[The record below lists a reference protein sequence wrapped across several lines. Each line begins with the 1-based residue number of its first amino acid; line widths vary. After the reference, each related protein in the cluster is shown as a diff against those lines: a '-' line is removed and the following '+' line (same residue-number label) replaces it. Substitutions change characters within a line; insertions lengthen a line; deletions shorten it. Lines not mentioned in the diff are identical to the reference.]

1 MSDSRGKWMLWSG
14 QPVRQNRDRKVL
26 LSPSVPFMAAYAQ
39 AMSTMSYSFSPCK
52 SSSLSLYLTVELSR
66 TGWMIIH
73 AAPFVDLSTRPAVSL
88 IVSTYPLYTCLPS
101 FSIPLSLFL
110 RDRLCFDDR
119 FEMNSYSLDI
129 FFFLVIR
136 ENVKSVNMKSCSKG
150 FFSQKKKI
158 NRRKKLKILL
168 WEFGLERGIGET
180 VPLKALFDSSRFISI
195 DCRNFLKCPLKA
207 VQMLWMGS
215 PTHWPTFFPTR
226 TTYFQES
233 LVSSFR

>member
-88 IVSTYPLYTCLPS
+88 IVSTYMYTCILVS
-101 FSIPLSLFL
+101 LLSPFLYVYLFFFES
-110 RDRLCFDDR
+110 RLCFDDR

-136 ENVKSVNMKSCSKG
+136 ENVKSVDMKSCSKG
-150 FFSQKKKI
+150 FFRKKK
-158 NRRKKLKILL
+158 KS
-168 WEFGLERGIGET
+168 IGE
-180 VPLKALFDSSRFISI
+180 K
-195 DCRNFLKCPLKA
+195 N
-207 VQMLWMGS
+207 
-215 PTHWPTFFPTR
+215 
-226 TTYFQES
+226 
-233 LVSSFR
+233 

>member
-101 FSIPLSLFL
+101 FSVPLRLSLFL
-110 RDRLCFDDR
+110 R
-119 FEMNSYSLDI
+119 ESSLFRRSI
-129 FFFLVIR
+129 WNEFLFVRYFFFSSLYVKMWKVWIWSLVLR
-136 ENVKSVNMKSCSKG
+136 D
-150 FFSQKKKI
+150 FFRKKK
-158 NRRKKLKILL
+158 N
-168 WEFGLERGIGET
+168 
-180 VPLKALFDSSRFISI
+180 
-195 DCRNFLKCPLKA
+195 
-207 VQMLWMGS
+207 Q
-215 PTHWPTFFPTR
+215 
-226 TTYFQES
+226 
-233 LVSSFR
+233 

>member
-88 IVSTYPLYTCLPS
+88 IVSTYPLYICLPS
-101 FSIPLSLFL
+101 FSVPLRLSLFL
-110 RDRLCFDDR
+110 R
-119 FEMNSYSLDI
+119 ESSLFRRSI
-129 FFFLVIR
+129 WNEFLFVRYFFFPRYTWKVWIWSLVLR
-136 ENVKSVNMKSCSKG
+136 D
-150 FFSQKKKI
+150 FFRKKK
-158 NRRKKLKILL
+158 N
-168 WEFGLERGIGET
+168 
-180 VPLKALFDSSRFISI
+180 
-195 DCRNFLKCPLKA
+195 
-207 VQMLWMGS
+207 Q
-215 PTHWPTFFPTR
+215 
-226 TTYFQES
+226 
-233 LVSSFR
+233 

>member
-101 FSIPLSLFL
+101 FSVPLRLSLFL
-110 RDRLCFDDR
+110 R
-119 FEMNSYSLDI
+119 ESSLFRRSI
-129 FFFLVIR
+129 WNEFLFVRYFFFLVIR
-136 ENVKSVNMKSCSKG
+136 ENVKSVDMKSCSKG

-180 VPLKALFDSSRFISI
+180 VPLKAFFDSSRFISI

-215 PTHWPTFFPTR
+215 PTH
-226 TTYFQES
+226 
-233 LVSSFR
+233 

>member
-26 LSPSVPFMAAYAQ
+26 LSLSVPFMAAYAQ

-88 IVSTYPLYTCLPS
+88 IVSTYPLYTCLLS

-129 FFFLVIR
+129 FFSSLY
-136 ENVKSVNMKSCSKG
+136 VKMWKVDMKSCSKG
-150 FFSQKKKI
+150 FFRKKK
-158 NRRKKLKILL
+158 N
-168 WEFGLERGIGET
+168 
-180 VPLKALFDSSRFISI
+180 
-195 DCRNFLKCPLKA
+195 
-207 VQMLWMGS
+207 Q
-215 PTHWPTFFPTR
+215 
-226 TTYFQES
+226 
-233 LVSSFR
+233 

>member
-129 FFFLVIR
+129 FFFPRYTWKVWIWSLVLR
-136 ENVKSVNMKSCSKG
+136 D
-150 FFSQKKKI
+150 FFAKKK
-158 NRRKKLKILL
+158 N
-168 WEFGLERGIGET
+168 
-180 VPLKALFDSSRFISI
+180 
-195 DCRNFLKCPLKA
+195 
-207 VQMLWMGS
+207 Q
-215 PTHWPTFFPTR
+215 
-226 TTYFQES
+226 
-233 LVSSFR
+233 

>member
-39 AMSTMSYSFSPCK
+39 AMSTIMSYSFSPCK

-101 FSIPLSLFL
+101 FSFSPRLSLFL
-110 RDRLCFDDR
+110 R
-119 FEMNSYSLDI
+119 ESSLFRRSI
-129 FFFLVIR
+129 WNEFLFVRYFFFSRYTWKCEKCEYEVFLR
-136 ENVKSVNMKSCSKG
+136 D
-150 FFSQKKKI
+150 FFRKKK
-158 NRRKKLKILL
+158 N
-168 WEFGLERGIGET
+168 
-180 VPLKALFDSSRFISI
+180 
-195 DCRNFLKCPLKA
+195 
-207 VQMLWMGS
+207 Q
-215 PTHWPTFFPTR
+215 
-226 TTYFQES
+226 
-233 LVSSFR
+233 